1 MMTKFFVSV
10 ILLFFA
16 TNSAFAK
23 GNNMNNEK
31 PQITLE
37 QKIVDNMRSYLDEH
51 NMHVNYILSKSGEI
65 FHKNSVGYYDKEKD
79 TKLELSHS
87 MPVASM
93 TKIYTATS
101 ILLLQD
107 RGLLSVDDKLSK
119 FIPNGSD
126 IWPNGKMPSWAN
138 KVSLHNLM
146 THSDGIADYLSYIKL
161 DRNKPLRELLKDVVA
176 YQVSK
181 PLNFEPG
188 TDVKYGHSG
197 FMLLGFVIEKA
208 SKKSYSDFIKEEFV
222 DKLGLKNTYIM
233 KMEKVFDYLDG
244 NLIDKYPKQY
254 FAVPSKDEEM
264 SPNTRLQA
272 AYTVLKPVAV
282 SFSDVGLVSNVEDM
296 IKFQDALHHGKILS
310 KESYN
315 QMITPYYEVDIDTGD
330 AKSYY
335 GYGLYISRMPG
346 KIKYYHHE
354 GKSSGMRS
362 DAGYIPSLDMSMAFL
377 SNIVLLTNPNRYDR
391 EKEDAHPDA
400 YKDIIDLRDYMLKT
414 VVAHKIEKEMEQ
426 HKESAE

>member
-1 MMTKFFVSV
+1 MIRFFVSV

-16 TNSAFAK
+16 ASSAFAK
-23 GNNMNNEK
+23 GDNMKNEK

-65 FHKNSVGYYDKEKD
+65 FHKNSAGYYDVESDK
-79 TKLELSHS
+79 KLELSHS
-87 MPVASM
+87 MPIASM

-119 FIPNGSD
+119 FLPNGSD

-146 THSDGIADYLSYIKL
+146 THSDGITDYLSYVKL

-188 TDVKYGHSG
+188 TDVKYGNSG
-197 FMLLGFVIEKA
+197 FMILGFVIEKA
-208 SKKSYSDFIKEEFV
+208 SKKSYSDFIKEEFTE
-222 DKLGLKNTYIM
+222 KLGLKNTYIM
-233 KMEKVFDYLDG
+233 EMSKVFDYLDG
-244 NLIDKYPKQY
+244 NLLDQYPKQY

-264 SPNTRLQA
+264 NPNTRLQP
-272 AYTVLKPVAV
+272 AYTILKPVAV
-282 SFSDVGLVSNVEDM
+282 GFSDVGLVSNVEDM

-310 KESYN
+310 EKSYN
-315 QMITPYYEVDIDTGD
+315 QMITPHYEVDIDTGD
-330 AKSYY
+330 AKSHF
-335 GYGLYISRMPG
+335 GYGFYISRMPG

-354 GKSSGMRS
+354 GKSAGMRS
-362 DAGYIPSLDMSMAFL
+362 DAGYIPYLDMSTAFL

-391 EKEDAHPDA
+391 EKEDIHPDA
-400 YKDIIDLRDYMLKT
+400 YNDIIDLRDEMFKT
-414 VVAHKIEKEMEQ
+414 IVVHNIEKEVEQ
-426 HKESAE
+426 HKEKAQ